1 MARFIELN
9 RPFVH
14 KHNYRMTAE
23 REEKKEERGPR
34 DRLFA
39 MIERVSTYGTSIL
52 WSIGKFMKVER
63 SKSML
68 WEILRIFDDSNNL
81 QIQEFLVL
89 RL

>member
-52 WSIGKFMKVER
+52 
-63 SKSML
+63 
-68 WEILRIFDDSNNL
+68 
-81 QIQEFLVL
+81 
-89 RL
+89 